1 VKFRRQHPVGPYVVD
16 FVSLEAHLVIEIDG
30 SQHLERRVMA
40 RDRERT
46 FYLEGA
52 GFHVL
57 RFNNRQV
64 LTELDAVLE
73 AIWEATKGYNPSP

>member
-30 SQHLERRVMA
+30 SQHLAPRVMA